1 MKKVVI
7 SFLFICF
14 CNLTGAQ
21 ERTIN
26 GKVTAFRD
34 YPLKNITVTSK
45 ATKEIVVTDSTGFFS
60 IRSSEG
66 DILSFQ
72 SKAFEDVKKVVHGE
86 DPVFVNMIFKESK
99 NNQKIAVETGNIDPD
114 DLAYAISNLSDRNND
129 FYTYKDIFE
138 LIRGKFAGVEV
149 TQDGKIRIRGQTPS
163 LMLDDSALLIVD
175 GVETSSISSI
185 QPSEVTTIEILK
197 GSEASIYGSRGANG
211 VLIITTVR

>member
-149 TQDGKIRIRGQTPS
+149 TQDGKIRIRGQTQS

>member
-1 MKKVVI
+1 MKKVFF
-7 SFLFICF
+7 SFLFVCF
-14 CNLTGAQ
+14 CNYTGAQ

-45 ATKEIVVTDSTGFFS
+45 ATKEVVLTDSTGFFS
-60 IRSSEG
+60 IKSGEG

-149 TQDGKIRIRGQTPS
+149 TPDGKIKIRGQTQS
-163 LMLDDSALLIVD
+163 LMLDDSVLLIVD

-185 QPSEVTTIEILK
+185 QPSEVASIEILK